1 MLLVFMFF
9 IFFKPTMALS
19 GLSGSQAAAERKK
32 LFRTKSQVMAEEE
45 EQRRQV
51 PRGNRGSRVAV
62 VFTPDLSYK
71 NNVGE
76 TKINHWFGKGLYH
89 LFMVI
94 WGILY
99 YCFTHI
105 IQYNFYKYV
114 YCMLWIDMNGY
125 MIANMYRMCIYI
137 YTHDWMNVQILW
149 QLADSYNIYIHI
161 PLFAGLTSVKQNK
174 YWWLPG
180 ASSRSV
186 FALPHKTCATWAVSW
201 LKHRVF
207 VSPVLPVAM

>member
-1 MLLVFMFF
+1 MVVLTSPCCWFSCFSF
-9 IFFKPTMALS
+9 FFKPTMALS

-137 YTHDWMNVQILW
+137 YTWLDECTNSMTIGWFLQH
-149 QLADSYNIYIHI
+149 IHTYTI
-161 PLFAGLTSVKQNK
+161 VCWTNK
-174 YWWLPG
+174 CE
-180 ASSRSV
+180 A
-186 FALPHKTCATWAVSW
+186 K
-201 LKHRVF
+201 
-207 VSPVLPVAM
+207 